1 MANEISSEVLLLEA
15 NVGNDLYPTWKK
27 LACLTEKSFNG
38 DTNSVSIVTDCND
51 GYESTLPG
59 KKTWNMSFSG
69 YANGDPD
76 ADEGSYETTYNLWDN
91 RTVTDFRVRNSD
103 NSYYREGKGFISNV
117 SETSSAGDYLQFS
130 GTITGNGVVYS
141 SPVS

>member
-1 MANEISSEVLLLEA
+1 MANEISSEVLILEA
-15 NVGNDLYPTWKK
+15 NTGTEVSKVWTK

-69 YANGDPD
+69 YANSDPE
-76 ADEGSYETTYNLWDN
+76 AGEGSYETAYDLWDL
-91 RTVTDFRVRNSD
+91 RTVTDFRIRNND
-103 NSYYREGKGFISNV
+103 NSYYRQGKAFISNV
-117 SETSSAGDYLQFS
+117 SETTSAGDYLQFS
-130 GTITGNGVVYS
+130 GTITGNGAVYTTPQS
-141 SPVS
+141 